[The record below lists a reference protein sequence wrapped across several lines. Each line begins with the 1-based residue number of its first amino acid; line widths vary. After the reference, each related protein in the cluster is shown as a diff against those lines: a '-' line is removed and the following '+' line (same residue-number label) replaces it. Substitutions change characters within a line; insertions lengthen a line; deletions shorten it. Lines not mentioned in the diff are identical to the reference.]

1 MTIPFDDPAKSP
13 MTDKERRLLSQEGI
27 RGLILKEGPWT
38 ERTCN
43 YIMRSGRKEWKRAVY
58 VNKDSSWLIDLD
70 FENTRMS
77 IEPLRW
83 NLTDNTCTQIAP
95 KVTYKELVL
104 YKAELLMHHPSAEEV
119 SLASLNHFRKLTC
132 RKWDE
137 QDQTAHQETD

>member
-70 FENTRMS
+70 FENARMS
-77 IEPLRW
+77 IECQA
-83 NLTDNTCTQIAP
+83 T
-95 KVTYKELVL
+95 
-104 YKAELLMHHPSAEEV
+104 
-119 SLASLNHFRKLTC
+119 
-132 RKWDE
+132 
-137 QDQTAHQETD
+137 